1 MLGSEAGIAA
11 CGPVSRV
18 SRADNDQ
25 EPERFSSP
33 PSPPRHERHR
43 RLLLTSVGPSQ
54 AGHDDVVKGAG
65 MPAVRVMSRTFEFDA
80 YVIEVQGQ
88 TAGIVARDGRGYRFH
103 AATHPF
109 NSLDGRNFAS
119 PLQAEKAAL
128 ALVTVPLNRPRNGG
142 QPRPASPLTR
152 NSLTFA

>member
-1 MLGSEAGIAA
+1 ML
-11 CGPVSRV
+11 
-18 SRADNDQ
+18 
-25 EPERFSSP
+25 
-33 PSPPRHERHR
+33 
-43 RLLLTSVGPSQ
+43 
-54 AGHDDVVKGAG
+54 KGAG
-65 MPAVRVMSRTFEFDA
+65 LPAMEVMTRSFEFDA

-128 ALVTVPLNRPRNGG
+128 ALVTAPLNRPRNGG
-142 QPRPASPLTR
+142 QPRPASHLAR
-152 NSLTFA
+152 RSLTFA